1 MDAPFPNVREVLE
14 EFIVVHK
21 HLCLTDIQ
29 RCLIGEAY
37 VWLTHVRDRDKLVLD
52 SPHEFGDVFIS
63 FAKHDE
69 GRNCRRV
76 YFNRTVWL
84 MLMTVPFDCRNTEDR
99 SYAGLQ
105 QVLLE
110 VQVMQVKRRCETR
123 VAGCRCRCV
132 RPLLEVHWHR

>member
-84 MLMTVPFDCRNTEDR
+84 MLMTVPFDCRNTEDLVR
-99 SYAGLQ
+99 AVSRFGRLISWEKEDEHMGRILVKAR
-105 QVLLE
+105 
-110 VQVMQVKRRCETR
+110 VMN
-123 VAGCRCRCV
+123 
-132 RPLLEVHWHR
+132 L